1 MQPEVGISKKKG
13 ENSFPDRLEPAEDF
27 DRILAQVRQKTGV
40 DVQLYRTATLER
52 RMSLRLAATRSK
64 SYREYLAVLKK
75 NPAEYKDFL
84 QTLTIP
90 VTDFFRDKDIYK
102 NLKVRVLPAII
113 NRAEMLKR
121 KRISIWSV
129 GCSKGQE
136 PYSLAMLLLK
146 ILGTRQAELRF
157 AIQAT
162 DLNNTLLKKA
172 NAGAYTLPEVKS
184 VPRTYLRDYFSKNGN
199 MYHIK
204 PSVRRLVKFRHQD
217 LIREKPGG
225 KFDLILCRNVLIF
238 FKPRLRQNVLKN
250 FHSSLCEKGILV
262 LGTAESLNDKR
273 LFHCLSPRDH
283 FFQKVQ

>member
-1 MQPEVGISKKKG
+1 MQTEVGINKKKV
-13 ENSFPDRLEPAEDF
+13 ECSFLDRLGPAEDF
-27 DRILAQVRQKTGV
+27 DRILARVRQKTGV

-52 RMSLRLAATRSK
+52 RMSLRLTATRSK
-64 SYREYLAVLKK
+64 SYREYLDVLRK

-102 NLKVRVLPAII
+102 NLKARVLPAII
-113 NRAEMLKR
+113 NRAEVLRR

-146 ILGTRQAELRF
+146 ILSTRQAELRF
-157 AIQAT
+157 TIQAT
-162 DLNNTLLKKA
+162 DLNHTLLKKA
-172 NAGAYTLPEVKS
+172 NAGVYTLPEVKS
-184 VPRTYLRDYFSKNGN
+184 VPRTYLRDYFFKNGN

-204 PSVRRLVKFRHQD
+204 PSVKRLVKFRHQD

-238 FKPRLRQNVLKN
+238 FKPRLRENVLKN
-250 FHSSLCEKGILV
+250 FHSSLCKEGILV
-262 LGTAESLNDKR
+262 LGTAESLNDER